1 MTPLSDGKDDTH
13 RWIRYFPAAKI
24 KHCDLDNLQKESV
37 FGITDLDDLVH
48 GGGAEAAG
56 DRHGNWTRNWEH
68 MS

>member
-1 MTPLSDGKDDTH
+1 MTHTGGFVTFLLL
-13 RWIRYFPAAKI
+13 

-56 DRHGNWTRNWEH
+56 DRHGNWTRNWGH